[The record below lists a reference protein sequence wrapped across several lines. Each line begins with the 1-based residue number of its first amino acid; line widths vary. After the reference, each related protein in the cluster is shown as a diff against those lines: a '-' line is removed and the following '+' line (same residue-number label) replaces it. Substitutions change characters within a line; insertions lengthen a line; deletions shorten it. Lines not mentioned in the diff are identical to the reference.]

1 MADIDLGTVKT
12 RKGSGY
18 EVSWNES
25 SRIVYVKEI
34 ARLFSTW
41 ERCDGRAKTAR
52 EAMAVAEAY
61 LWNRD

>member
-12 RKGSGY
+12 RKGNGY
-18 EVSWNES
+18 RVSWNES

-34 ARLFSTW
+34 ARLLSTW

>member
-1 MADIDLGTVKT
+1 MADINLGKVKT

-25 SRIVYVKEI
+25 SGIVYVKEI

-41 ERCDGRAKTAR
+41 ERCDGRANTAR

-61 LWNRD
+61 IWNRD

>member
-1 MADIDLGTVKT
+1 MADINLGTVKT
-12 RKGSGY
+12 RKGNGY

-25 SRIVYVKEI
+25 SRIVYVRRM
-34 ARLFSTW
+34 AALFSTW

>member
-1 MADIDLGTVKT
+1 MADIKLGTVKT

-18 EVSWNES
+18 EVTWNES
-25 SRIVYVKEI
+25 GRIVYIRQI

-61 LWNRD
+61 IWNRD